1 MRVAE
6 TLETFRLTMTT
17 KIKTVVQK
25 NEAELLLLPPPPPQ
39 ISLQVLMEAGMEDI
53 VMHLRFGAIDA
64 TKSMSPITM
73 TTMTLIQM
81 IQMTLIQMIQM
92 VLKKQYGLK

>member
-1 MRVAE
+1 
-6 TLETFRLTMTT
+6 
-17 KIKTVVQK
+17 
-25 NEAELLLLPPPPPQ
+25 
-39 ISLQVLMEAGMEDI
+39 MEAGMEDI

>member
-1 MRVAE
+1 MA
-6 TLETFRLTMTT
+6 T

-25 NEAELLLLPPPPPQ
+25 NEAELLLLPPPPPPQ

>member
-1 MRVAE
+1 MA
-6 TLETFRLTMTT
+6 T
-17 KIKTVVQK
+17 KIKTIVQK
-25 NEAELLLLPPPPPQ
+25 NDAELLLLPPPPPPQ
-39 ISLQVLMEAGMEDI
+39 ISLQVLMEDI
-53 VMHLRFGAIDA
+53 VMHMHFGAIDA
-64 TKSMSPITM
+64 TKSMSPIHTM